1 MKAFKVI
8 DPGPLTN
15 IQDLGR
21 IGYKQ
26 FGVPR
31 SGALDNFACRAANL
45 LTGAPE
51 EAAVLEITFMGPK
64 LEALADLVIA
74 LTGADMPLLIN
85 GRPAPG
91 WTGLAVKAG
100 DMIQIKPARRGLR
113 GYLAA
118 GPGFDVPTVM
128 GSRST
133 YLGGGLGGFEGRALI
148 RGDVLAL
155 ADGTPARPGREIGP
169 DLRPELSSQITLRA
183 IPGPQDDYFGS
194 DLNNFFRA
202 EFQVSAKADRMGYRL
217 AGPEIKIA
225 DGFPKSII
233 SEPSQAGAVQ
243 VPADGQPI
251 ILLADHT
258 SGGYAKPATVISS
271 DLDLVAQA
279 RPGDRVKFQ
288 RVSPAQAQT
297 VARERED
304 RLNRIREVFKK

>member
-21 IGYKQ
+21 IGYMQ
-26 FGVPR
+26 YGVPR

-45 LTGAPE
+45 LTGASE
-51 EAAVLEITFMGPK
+51 DAAVLEITFMGPK
-64 LEALADLVIA
+64 LEALADGVIA

-85 GRPAPG
+85 GQPAPG

-100 DMIQIKPARRGLR
+100 DQVQIKPAQRGLR

-118 GPGFDVPTVM
+118 GSGFDVPLVM

-133 YLGGGLGGFEGRALI
+133 YLGGGLGGFKGRALI
-148 RGDVLAL
+148 RGDELTL
-155 ADGTPARPGREIGP
+155 ADGAPAQPGREIDP
-169 DLRPELSSQITLRA
+169 ELRPALSGQITLRA
-183 IPGPQDDYFGS
+183 VPGPQDDYFGS
-194 DLNNFFRA
+194 DLNTFFRT

-217 AGPEIKIA
+217 TGPKIKIA
-225 DGFPKSII
+225 AGFPQSII

-258 SGGYAKPATVISS
+258 SGGYAKPATVITT
-271 DLDLVAQA
+271 DLGLVAQA
-279 RPGDRVKFQ
+279 RPGDRIKFQ
-288 RVSPAQAQT
+288 RINPAQAQAA
-297 VARERED
+297 AREREN
-304 RLNRIREVFKK
+304 RLDRIREALKK

>member
-1 MKAFKVI
+1 
-8 DPGPLTN
+8 
-15 IQDLGR
+15 
-21 IGYKQ
+21 
-26 FGVPR
+26 
-31 SGALDNFACRAANL
+31 
-45 LTGAPE
+45 
-51 EAAVLEITFMGPK
+51 
-64 LEALADLVIA
+64 
-74 LTGADMPLLIN
+74 
-85 GRPAPG
+85 
-91 WTGLAVKAG
+91 
-100 DMIQIKPARRGLR
+100 
-113 GYLAA
+113 
-118 GPGFDVPTVM
+118 M

-155 ADGTPARPGREIGP
+155 ADGAPARPGREIGP
-169 DLRPELSSQITLRA
+169 DLRPELSGQISLRA

-194 DLNNFFRA
+194 DLNTFFRA

-297 VARERED
+297 AARERED

>member
-15 IQDLGR
+15 VQDLGR
-21 IGYKQ
+21 IGYMQ

-64 LEALADLVIA
+64 LEALTDLVIA

-85 GRPAPG
+85 GRPTPS

-113 GYLAA
+113 GCLAA
-118 GPGFDVPTVM
+118 GSGFDVPLVM

-133 YLGGGLGGFEGRALI
+133 YLGGGLGGFEGRALV
-148 RGDVLAL
+148 RGDILAL
-155 ADGTPARPGREIGP
+155 ADGDPARPGREIGP
-169 DLRPELSSQITLRA
+169 DLRPELSGQITLRA

-194 DLNNFFRA
+194 DLNAFYRA

-271 DLDLVAQA
+271 DLGLVAQA
-279 RPGDRVKFQ
+279 RPGDRIKFQ
-288 RVSPAQAQT
+288 RVNPAQAQT
-297 VARERED
+297 AARERED
-304 RLNRIREVFKK
+304 RLNRIREAFKN